1 MLVCFK
7 SIIRQYCTPFQSPI
21 LNTGWHSMSEALK
34 VLNNIRTLRAQARET
49 DLETLEEMLKK
60 LSVIVDE
67 RREEEQA
74 ILKEQEQRQ
83 AKLEAFRRKL
93 LEDGIDP
100 AELLAAVGSSQP
112 KAKSTRAPRPAKY
125 KYTDENGNEQTWTGQ
140 GRTPRAIAA
149 AIESGKTLEDFAI

>member
-1 MLVCFK
+1 
-7 SIIRQYCTPFQSPI
+7 
-21 LNTGWHSMSEALK
+21 MSETLK
-34 VLNNIRTLRAQARET
+34 ALNNIRTLRAQARET
-49 DLETLEEMLKK
+49 DLETLEEMLEK

-83 AKLEAFRRKL
+83 AKLEAFRQKL

-100 AELLAAVGSSQP
+100 AELLLAVGSSQP
-112 KAKSTRAPRPAKY
+112 KAKSPRAPRPAKY

-140 GRTPRAIAA
+140 GRTPKAIAT
-149 AIESGKTLEDFAI
+149 AIEAGKTLEDFAI